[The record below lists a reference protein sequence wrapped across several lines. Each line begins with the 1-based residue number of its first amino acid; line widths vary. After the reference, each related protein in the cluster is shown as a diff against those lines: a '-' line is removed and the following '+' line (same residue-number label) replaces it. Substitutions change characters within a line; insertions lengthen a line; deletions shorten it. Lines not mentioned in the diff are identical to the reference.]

1 MQIIV
6 TVMMVAMVTAI
17 ISDYDGNAYDYN
29 NIYYTHSKRFAK

>member
-6 TVMMVAMVTAI
+6 TVIMVAIMIAI

-29 NIYYTHSKRFAK
+29 NT